1 MATRLQITCIKMT
14 DRLGGADKVLR
25 IGGATFNFEMH
36 QAVVAALMG
45 EFEFYVCERAT
56 GRELDV
62 LVNEDKTGKQFL
74 QARHDGQWVFA
85 LLDLPQCVQPGVVG
99 TFSAIDVR

>member
-1 MATRLQITCIKMT
+1 MANRLQITCIKMT

-36 QAVVAALMG
+36 QAVVAAKMG

-56 GRELDV
+56 GRELPV
-62 LVNEDKTGKQFL
+62 LVNEDTPATEFL
-74 QARHDGQWVFA
+74 QARHDGRWVFT

-99 TFSAIDVR
+99 TISAIDVR